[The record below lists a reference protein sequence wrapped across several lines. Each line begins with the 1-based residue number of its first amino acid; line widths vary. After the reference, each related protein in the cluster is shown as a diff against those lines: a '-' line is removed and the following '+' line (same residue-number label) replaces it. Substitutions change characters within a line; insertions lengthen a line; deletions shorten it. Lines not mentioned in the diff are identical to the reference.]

1 MPSEPYLAEIYM
13 GGMNFAPRGYAT
25 CSGQLLAIAQN
36 TALFSLLGTTFGGN
50 GQTTFALPD
59 LRGRVPMGWGQGPGL
74 TNRDLGEVGGTET
87 VTLLSTQM
95 PAHTHAL
102 NAVSEAGDAS
112 APAGN
117 YLANSGALDK
127 EYRSATGGTV
137 VQMGTGTI
145 GTAGSSQPHANL
157 QPFLVLNFYIALE
170 GVFPSRN

>member
-1 MPSEPYLAEIYM
+1 MPYEPFIAEIFM

-25 CSGQLLAIAQN
+25 CQGQLLAIAQN

-74 TNRDLGEVGGTET
+74 TPRTLGESGGQENT
-87 VTLLSTQM
+87 TLLLTQV
-95 PAHTHAL
+95 PAHTHNM
-102 NAVSEAGDAS
+102 NAVSEAGDTS
-112 APAGN
+112 VPTGK

-127 EYRSATGGTV
+127 EYRTTGTM
-137 VQMGTGTI
+137 VQMGANSI
-145 GTAGSSQPHANL
+145 SPAGGSQPHNNL

-170 GVFPSRN
+170 GIFPSRN